1 MLGDARQDAPR
12 LARSH
17 RADIVMADLRT
28 AGSHRARGPFW
39 TSVAVA
45 AGLAV
50 AALIVW
56 TRVAAKA
63 EADATAQRLQRI
75 EQIQQEQ
82 ARLLAALLQQ
92 QSPRRATLA
101 QLPPTPRL
109 PDRATQRDAPAQ
121 LPPEVIARDLDAQH
135 RRDPIDPTWS
145 AQAETELT
153 RLARGDWVPEVGGA
167 PTRLI
172 VDCRSTR
179 CRIEA
184 EFVRRSQ
191 AEDWSELFLTQ
202 AGGTIYRSQT
212 VLIPRTDGG
221 AELRL
226 YSTRKPG
233 G

>member
-1 MLGDARQDAPR
+1 
-12 LARSH
+12 
-17 RADIVMADLRT
+17 MADLRS
-28 AGSHRARGPFW
+28 AGSHRARWPFW
-39 TSVAVA
+39 ASVAVA

-56 TRVAAKA
+56 TRLAAKA

-82 ARLLAALLQQ
+82 SRLLGALLQQ
-92 QSPRRATLA
+92 RSPRRSAPA
-101 QLPPTPRL
+101 QPARDLS
-109 PDRATQRDAPAQ
+109 DRSMQRDAPAQ
-121 LPPEVIARDLDAQH
+121 MPPEAIARDLDAQH
-135 RRDPIDPTWS
+135 RSDPVDPAWS

-153 RLARGDWVPEVGGA
+153 TLARGDWVSEAGGGPA
-167 PTRLI
+167 RLV

-184 EFVRRSQ
+184 DFVRRSQ

>member
-1 MLGDARQDAPR
+1 
-12 LARSH
+12 
-17 RADIVMADLRT
+17 MADLRP
-28 AGSHRARGPFW
+28 AGSHRARWPFW
-39 TSVAVA
+39 ASVGIA

-50 AALIVW
+50 AALVVW

-82 ARLLAALLQQ
+82 SRLLSALLQQ
-92 QSPRRATLA
+92 RSPRRSAPA
-101 QLPPTPRL
+101 QLPPARGL
-109 PDRATQRDAPAQ
+109 PDRAMQRDAPAQ
-121 LPPEVIARDLDAQH
+121 LPPEVIARNLDAQH
-135 RRDPIDPTWS
+135 RSDPVDPAWS
-145 AQAETELT
+145 TQAETELT
-153 RLARGDWVPEVGGA
+153 RLARGDWVSEAGGA
-167 PTRLI
+167 PTRLV

-179 CRIEA
+179 CRIA
-184 EFVRRSQ
+184 ADFVRLSQ

-226 YSTRKPG
+226 YSTRKPDG
-233 G
+233 